1 MISSNWAKAGA
12 LSANSEVDTAR
23 AVKPLKVLD
32 DICVSPYVIYQ
43 AILPRLKKPY
53 FILKKCAMEYSQE
66 KYKKMRVLGKNW
78 S

>member
-53 FILKKCAMEYSQE
+53 FILKKCAMNTR
-66 KYKKMRVLGKNW
+66 KKNTKKCAF
-78 S
+78 